1 MRLRGVLLALLL
13 GGCGDQPVKRA
24 GQACTSSAE
33 CDKGL
38 LCDLGTHKCAGMSS
52 QDAAVTAPTD

>member
-1 MRLRGVLLALLL
+1 MRLRGVLLAMLL
-13 GGCGDQPVKRA
+13 GACGEQAVKRA
-24 GQACTSSAE
+24 GQACTSSSE

-52 QDAAVTAPTD
+52 QMMPDASTD